1 MVAIYLVSGGARSG
15 KSGYAQ
21 SLCEYLSSEPIY
33 LATSE
38 VFDNDKDFAKRVQKH
53 QQERGDQ
60 WTTIEEPLE
69 PSKHLEKMKGK
80 VVLVDCC
87 TLWLTNYMM
96 KEGLFSLDEKNDDD
110 KTKDDGLVQDASE
123 RALRKIEEE
132 FDKLT
137 KPWNCTFVIV
147 TNEIGSGT
155 HAHDHTTR
163 KFVDAQGW
171 FNQYVAKR
179 ADAVVH
185 MVCGTPNIIKGPMS
199 KPSLSNAVR
208 GSAGLA
214 LPTLEEAQ
222 RADML
227 DHYLSKRD
235 ITMDPKGYFKFKIDT
250 DKKVIFAS
258 YHSCI
263 MNDKGEFF
271 DLEGNKLTCHGRS
284 PEPLKTWECRTAK
297 ELTTEILERWDMA
310 AKVMT
315 IGHGGYVGREA
326 QKAEDA
332 LYSGKIYRQD

>member
-1 MVAIYLVSGGARSG
+1 MPTVYLVSGGARSG

-21 SLCEYLSSEPIY
+21 SLCEYLSPEPIY
-33 LATSE
+33 LATSK
-38 VFDNDKDFAKRVQKH
+38 VFDNDDDFAKRVEKH
-53 QQERGDQ
+53 RGDRGEQ

-69 PSKHLEKMKGK
+69 PSKYLEEMKGR

-96 KEGLFSLDEKNDDD
+96 EEGLFSLDDDGDD
-110 KTKDDGLVQDASE
+110 KGTKKDGPVQDAAE

-132 FDKLT
+132 FDKMT
-137 KPWNCTFVIV
+137 QPWNCTYVMV

-179 ADAVVH
+179 AEAVVH
-185 MVCGTPNIIKGPMS
+185 MVCGVPNVVKGPLS

-208 GSAGLA
+208 ASVGAA
-214 LPTLEEAQ
+214 PTLEEAQ

-235 ITMDPKGYFKFKIDT
+235 IAMDPKGYFKFRIDT
-250 DKKVIFAS
+250 EKKIIFAS

-271 DLEGNKLTCHGRS
+271 DLEGNRLRCHGKS
-284 PEPLKTWECRTAK
+284 PEPVKVWECRTAK
-297 ELTTEILERWDMA
+297 ELTTEILEKWEMA
-310 AKVMT
+310 PKVMNV
-315 IGHGGYVGREA
+315 GHGGYVGREA

-332 LYSGKIYRQD
+332 LYSGKQYRQD